1 MKPNTSAYLRIGGFG
16 ARSLETSHERPYCVH
31 HRLSTVR
38 EANRIIF
45 LEKGQIV
52 ESGTHTELLAS
63 GGRYA
68 QFYSQQFNPHHLG
81 S

>member
-1 MKPNTSAYLRIGGFG
+1 MQEALKRVMKDRTVFIIA
-16 ARSLETSHERPYCVH
+16 

-52 ESGTHTELLAS
+52 EPGTHTELLAS

-68 QFYSQQFNPHHLG
+68 QFYSQQFNPNRLG
-81 S
+81 SWILYNQM